1 MQITKSAKFAIG
13 FSRINRWGNIQKYL
27 KGYKRHLDEFMSLDG
42 KRKCILIG
50 SATYDNIGDLAISE
64 AELAFLREYFNG
76 SVIQIPT
83 MGFVEY
89 ERLLRAYLTKDDV
102 LCFQGGG
109 NMGDL
114 YPGFEF
120 ERCEALEYFPHLK
133 SVIMPQTMHYLDAES
148 PWLRYSQKV
157 YRHCTDLHLF
167 ARERNSERLMKEA
180 YPTTSVSLV
189 PDIVLSLDTKSYVS
203 TTNGKREG
211 MALVLRQDAERN
223 LTMED
228 WAMIHDVVSQSGMKV
243 TQMDT
248 MADAKY
254 IALEDRHDVV
264 AELLSRFASSKV
276 VVTDRLHGMI
286 FAAITGTPCVAFANS
301 NRKVGGVYQWI
312 NDLPYIQ
319 YINDTRQL
327 EESLQA
333 VLSADTAYP
342 RMRIMKEFHSLI
354 AALH

>member
-1 MQITKSAKFAIG
+1 
-13 FSRINRWGNIQKYL
+13 
-27 KGYKRHLDEFMSLDG
+27 
-42 KRKCILIG
+42 
-50 SATYDNIGDLAISE
+50 
-64 AELAFLREYFNG
+64 
-76 SVIQIPT
+76 
-83 MGFVEY
+83 
-89 ERLLRAYLTKDDV
+89 
-102 LCFQGGG
+102 
-109 NMGDL
+109 
-114 YPGFEF
+114 
-120 ERCEALEYFPHLK
+120 
-133 SVIMPQTMHYLDAES
+133 
-148 PWLRYSQKV
+148 
-157 YRHCTDLHLF
+157 
-167 ARERNSERLMKEA
+167 MKEA

-189 PDIVLSLDTKSYVS
+189 PDIVLSLDTTSYVS

-333 VLSADTAYP
+333 VLSADTGYP